1 MSLKLLFKHSKKL
14 LLLQITL
21 IIFGLLLTS
30 KPSSGQPLKNST
42 QRYLESNESSTTAR
56 YEPQIDKLLQLM
68 RQRLLIQNDVARG
81 KWNQDGSIEAPGR
94 EQDLL
99 AQIRSTAASYG
110 LDPDT
115 AAIFLPWQIF
125 AGKLVQIDDFQTWLL
140 EGVQSF
146 NNVPDLN
153 QVLRPSLDELSPQ
166 LLNALKQ
173 LTPVLE
179 CSKVQQLIQLRAQTI
194 LRGEGIDKTVRR
206 VEIAP
211 LIELKGTSCQDV
223 SRLDGVKNTTKLR
236 SDPRGSL
243 SH

>member
-1 MSLKLLFKHSKKL
+1 MSLKLLFKYSQKL
-14 LLLQITL
+14 LLLQINL

-30 KPSSGQPLKNST
+30 LPSSGQSLKNST
-42 QRYLESNESSTTAR
+42 QRYLESNESVAR

-99 AQIRSTAASYG
+99 AQIRSTAPSYG
-110 LDPDT
+110 LDADT
-115 AAIFLPWQIF
+115 AAIFFQWQIF
-125 AGKLVQIDDFQTWLL
+125 AGKLVQIDDFQTWLQQ
-140 EGVQSF
+140 GVQSF

-166 LLNALKQ
+166 LLDALKQ
-173 LTPVLE
+173 LTPVLK
-179 CSKVQQLIQLRAQTI
+179 CSKVQQLIQLRATDI
-194 LRGEGIDKTVRR
+194 LRGEGIDKVVRH
-206 VEIAP
+206 VALAP

-223 SRLDGVKNTTKLR
+223 SRLHGVKNLKEQGFSSNVL
-236 SDPRGSL
+236 P
-243 SH
+243 

>member
-1 MSLKLLFKHSKKL
+1 MLLKLLFKHSKKL

-30 KPSSGQPLKNST
+30 KPSSAQSIKNST
-42 QRYLESNESSTTAR
+42 QGYLESNKSAAG
-56 YEPQIDKLLQLM
+56 YEPLIDKLLQLI

-81 KWNQDGSIEAPGR
+81 KWNQNGSIEAPAR

-99 AQIRSTAASYG
+99 AQIRSTAPSYD
-110 LDPDT
+110 LDADT
-115 AAIFLPWQIF
+115 AAIFFQWQIF
-125 AGKLVQIDDFQTWLL
+125 AGKLVQIDDFQTWLKQ
-140 EGVQSF
+140 GVQSF

-166 LLNALKQ
+166 LLDALKQ
-173 LTPVLE
+173 LTPVLK

-194 LRGEGIDKTVRR
+194 LRGEGIDKVVRH
-206 VEIAP
+206 VAIAP

-223 SRLDGVKNTTKLR
+223 SRLDGIRAHLR
-236 SDPRGSL
+236 SSL

>member
-1 MSLKLLFKHSKKL
+1 MSLKLLFKYSKKL

-30 KPSSGQPLKNST
+30 KPSSAQSLKNST
-42 QRYLESNESSTTAR
+42 QGYLESNEEAGR

-99 AQIRSTAASYG
+99 AQIHSTAPSYG
-110 LDPDT
+110 LDADT
-115 AAIFLPWQIF
+115 AAIFFQWQIF
-125 AGKLVQIDDFQTWLL
+125 AGKLVQIDDFHTWLQQ
-140 EGVQSF
+140 GVKSF

-153 QVLRPSLDELSPQ
+153 QILRPSLDELSPQ
-166 LLNALKQ
+166 LLDALKQ
-173 LTPVLE
+173 LTPVLK

-194 LRGEGIDKTVRR
+194 IRGEGIDKVVRH
-206 VEIAP
+206 VAIAP

-223 SRLDGVKNTTKLR
+223 KRLDGVKNLKGQ
-236 SDPRGSL
+236 GSTFEEFP
-243 SH
+243 

>member
-1 MSLKLLFKHSKKL
+1 MSLKLLFKYSKKL

-30 KPSSGQPLKNST
+30 KPSSAQSLKKST
-42 QRYLESNESSTTAR
+42 QGYLESNKGAAAR

-99 AQIRSTAASYG
+99 AQIRSTAPSYG
-110 LDPDT
+110 LDADT
-115 AAIFLPWQIF
+115 AAIFFQWQIF
-125 AGKLVQIDDFQTWLL
+125 AGKLVQIDDFHTWLKQ
-140 EGVQSF
+140 GVQSF

-166 LLNALKQ
+166 LLDALKQ
-173 LTPVLE
+173 LTPVLK

-194 LRGEGIDKTVRR
+194 LLGEGIDKVVRH
-206 VEIAP
+206 VAIAP

-223 SRLDGVKNTTKLR
+223 KRLDAVK
-236 SDPRGSL
+236 
-243 SH
+243 

>member
-1 MSLKLLFKHSKKL
+1 MLIKLLFKYSKKL

-21 IIFGLLLTS
+21 IVFGLLLTS
-30 KPSSGQPLKNST
+30 KPSSAQSLKNST
-42 QRYLESNESSTTAR
+42 QGYSESNTSFSR
-56 YEPQIDKLLQLM
+56 YEPQIDKLLQLI

-99 AQIRSTAASYG
+99 AQIRSTATSYG
-110 LDPDT
+110 VDADT
-115 AAIFLPWQIF
+115 AAIFFQWQIF
-125 AGKLVQIDDFQTWLL
+125 AGKLVQIDDFQTWLKQ
-140 EGVQSF
+140 GVQSF
-146 NNVPDLN
+146 NNVPDLT

-166 LLNALKQ
+166 LLDALKE
-173 LTPVLE
+173 LTPVLK

-194 LRGEGIDKTVRR
+194 LRGEGIDKVVRH
-206 VEIAP
+206 VAIAP

-223 SRLDGVKNTTKLR
+223 SRLDGVRTRLK
-236 SDPRGSL
+236 SSL

>member
-1 MSLKLLFKHSKKL
+1 MSLKLLFKYPKKL

-21 IIFGLLLTS
+21 MIFGLLLTS

-99 AQIRSTAASYG
+99 AQIRSTAPSYG

-115 AAIFLPWQIF
+115 AAIFFQWQIF
-125 AGKLVQIDDFQTWLL
+125 AGKLVQIDDFQTWLQQ
-140 EGVQSF
+140 GVKSF

-166 LLNALKQ
+166 LLDALKQ

-194 LRGEGIDKTVRR
+194 LRGEGIDKVVRH
-206 VEIAP
+206 VVIAP
-211 LIELKGTSCQDV
+211 LIERKGTSCQDV
-223 SRLDGVKNTTKLR
+223 KRLDGVKNLTV
-236 SDPRGSL
+236 
-243 SH
+243 H